1 MNFVVNFDVW
11 KYCVVVVGG
20 FWGKLYNFD
29 FFYEYFI
36 LV

>member
-1 MNFVVNFDVW
+1 MNFVVNFDVR
-11 KYCVVVVGG
+11 KYCVVVGG

-36 LV
+36 KV